1 MSAPLVSVVI
11 PAFNASGTIA
21 EQFEVLVAEQL
32 DADWEIVVADNGSTD
47 RTAAVVESWADRL
60 PVRLVDASARSG
72 PSAAR
77 NLGAAAARGRIL
89 AFTDADDVVFPGWL
103 AAVAAVEEFGTGP
116 VVKFLDGGP
125 VPRTAP
131 RGARCGMSHLD
142 FLSYAD
148 GANFIIRADTFAA
161 YGGFDEDRRTGEDVD
176 LSWRMQLDG
185 IHMEPLADAA
195 VASRVRTR
203 SRAVV
208 RQYYGYGLGDVEL
221 FRDYRDRGLP
231 AQPASAVL
239 RSWLGLLAR
248 IPLLWKPDQRERW
261 LHQLGRRAGRLVGSI
276 RYRTILL

>member
-1 MSAPLVSVVI
+1 MSDPLVSVVI
-11 PAFNASGTIA
+11 PAFNAAGTIA
-21 EQFEVLVAEQL
+21 EQFEVLVAEHL

-47 RTAAVVESWADRL
+47 RTAAVVDSWADRL
-60 PVRLVDASARSG
+60 PVRLVDASARRG

-103 AAVAAVEEFGTGP
+103 AAVTAVDEFGTGP
-116 VVKFLDGGP
+116 VVKFVDGAP
-125 VPRTAP
+125 VPRTPP

-148 GANFIIRADTFAA
+148 GANFIIRAETFAA

-185 IHMEPLADAA
+185 IRMEPLAGAA
-195 VASRVRTR
+195 VASRVRNR

-221 FRDYRDRGLP
+221 ARDYRERGLP
-231 AQPASAVL
+231 KQPASAVL

-248 IPLLWKPDQRERW
+248 IPLLWKPAQRERW

-276 RYRTILL
+276 RYRTMLL